1 MKKYRGEP
9 TPLYLAAYVGGS
21 NLESG
26 HGQGP
31 SEHTGSAQRAI
42 NHTDVCPSSPEL
54 SRAAVFY
61 LAHSKVERGP
71 ARG

>member
-31 SEHTGSAQRAI
+31 SEHTALPKE
-42 NHTDVCPSSPEL
+42 PSVTQMSVPPHQDCQGQL
-54 SRAAVFY
+54 CSI
-61 LAHSKVERGP
+61 
-71 ARG
+71 